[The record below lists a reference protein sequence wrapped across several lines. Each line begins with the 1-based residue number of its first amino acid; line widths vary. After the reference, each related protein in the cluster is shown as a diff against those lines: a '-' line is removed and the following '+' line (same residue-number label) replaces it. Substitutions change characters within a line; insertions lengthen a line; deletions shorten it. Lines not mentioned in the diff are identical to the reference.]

1 LPSSRARSRIGT
13 AGSPLS
19 TGRHVR
25 QQEETFRK
33 EISEAKLT
41 PIAHI
46 GAGVVGAFLVDTF
59 VFHRPL
65 TTETLALAVGL
76 SLLPDLDA
84 PVVAALK
91 RDWPPREKNDHHSSF
106 THTPLFY
113 LVMALMLAPFVSI
126 RGVVFFGVLVTI
138 HLALDSWATDDGIM
152 WLWPHKDKQYAL
164 LPVPVRDDDVYGW
177 HYYRRYYFQQRQH
190 AAWAEVGLAAMG
202 LLVILLTLGPWSGSV

>member
-1 LPSSRARSRIGT
+1 M
-13 AGSPLS
+13 
-19 TGRHVR
+19 
-25 QQEETFRK
+25 
-33 EISEAKLT
+33 T

-46 GAGVVGAFLVDTF
+46 GAGVVGAFLLDTF

-65 TTETLALAVGL
+65 TTETLALSVGL

-84 PVVAALK
+84 PVVAAL
-91 RDWPPREKNDHHSSF
+91 RGNWPPKERNDHHSSV

-113 LVMALMLAPFVSI
+113 LAIALMLVTFVSI
-126 RGVVFFGVLVTI
+126 RGGAFFGLMAMI

-177 HYYRRYYFQQRQH
+177 RYYGRYYFQEHRP
-190 AAWAEVGLAAMG
+190 AAWAEVGLAIMG
-202 LLVILLTLGPWSGSV
+202 LAVVAFTLLSLPGVT